1 MQWPIGDPNH
11 KGGVPPGWGSDEPEI
26 EGGGLPQMADL
37 EAGREMWSY
46 ICHTPNKCLGNP
58 PRKPEMALCGLHCGL
73 IMKLRE
79 KCRFFNVIIAD
90 NGGEGGIRTHGT
102 VARTSVFETDPFDRS
117 GTSPALGEARLP
129 SIDRAPIIGPAL
141 GRNLHR

>member
-1 MQWPIGDPNH
+1 M
-11 KGGVPPGWGSDEPEI
+11 SAPER
-26 EGGGLPQMADL
+26 AF
-37 EAGREMWSY
+37 
-46 ICHTPNKCLGNP
+46 
-58 PRKPEMALCGLHCGL
+58 CGLNCGL
-73 IMKLRE
+73 IVELKE
-79 KCRFFNVIIAD
+79 KYRIYNSLCASG
-90 NGGEGGIRTHGT
+90 GGEGGIRTHGT

>member
-1 MQWPIGDPNH
+1 MDVGR
-11 KGGVPPGWGSDEPEI
+11 GVGSDGGPQIFFIYIRYLKEI
-26 EGGGLPQMADL
+26 
-37 EAGREMWSY
+37 Y
-46 ICHTPNKCLGNP
+46 
-58 PRKPEMALCGLHCGL
+58 
-73 IMKLRE
+73 
-79 KCRFFNVIIAD
+79 
-90 NGGEGGIRTHGT
+90 GGEGGIRTHGT

>member
-1 MQWPIGDPNH
+1 MRL
-11 KGGVPPGWGSDEPEI
+11 KEK
-26 EGGGLPQMADL
+26 
-37 EAGREMWSY
+37 Y
-46 ICHTPNKCLGNP
+46 IFYNS
-58 PRKPEMALCGLHCGL
+58 
-73 IMKLRE
+73 LRA
-79 KCRFFNVIIAD
+79 RD
-90 NGGEGGIRTHGT
+90 GGEGGIRTHGT